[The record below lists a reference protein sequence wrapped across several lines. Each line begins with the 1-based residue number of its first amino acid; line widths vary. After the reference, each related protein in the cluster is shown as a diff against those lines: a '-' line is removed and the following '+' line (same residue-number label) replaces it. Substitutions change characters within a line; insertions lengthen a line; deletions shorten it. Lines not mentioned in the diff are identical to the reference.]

1 MLLGVALLC
10 ALVMVLL
17 CVALRHCNHKKQ
29 AHEQQEM
36 ALHIRRDVNSTS
48 GWNEYE

>member
-10 ALVMVLL
+10 ALAVVLL
-17 CVALRHCNHKKQ
+17 CVALRHFSHKKH

-36 ALHIRRDVNSTS
+36 ALHIRRDVNST
-48 GWNEYE
+48 